1 MPVRPCFF
9 LDPPPDV
16 RIFPPLG
23 SAFQSSQPDVE
34 SVLHGLYATD
44 VVLGDGEQKVA
55 IVGLDVLG
63 MDAMLI
69 NTVRERVER

>member
-1 MPVRPCFF
+1 M
-9 LDPPPDV
+9 
-16 RIFPPLG
+16 
-23 SAFQSSQPDVE
+23 E

>member
-1 MPVRPCFF
+1 M
-9 LDPPPDV
+9 
-16 RIFPPLG
+16 
-23 SAFQSSQPDVE
+23 E

-55 IVGLDVLG
+55 IVSLDVLG